1 MKTTLTQKQSF
12 ILSSTNGVF
21 GESDLPLLLNQV
33 EVHKY
38 LINQNIPW
46 TITDD
51 DAIFS
56 WLENVFNPIMLVAHQ
71 WNVQASFPYMSD
83 SQLFFAISD
92 HWYYLLS
99 KNEKI
104 SAQAAAINYAATYG
118 KGLGQ
123 FISKVSNPI
132 RVA

>member
-1 MKTTLTQKQSF
+1 MHS
-12 ILSSTNGVF
+12 V
-21 GESDLPLLLNQV
+21 ESDLPLLTSQI

-56 WLENVFNPIMLVAHQ
+56 WLENVYRPIMQVAQ
-71 WNVQASFPYMSD
+71 MWNVRASFPDMSD

-92 HWYYLLS
+92 HWYFLLA
-99 KNEKI
+99 KDERI

-123 FISKVSNPI
+123 FISKISNPI
-132 RVA
+132 RVCLTVM